1 MKAKTPTHTVDLK
14 RFVRTDKKH
23 VSNSYFSTLKRAL
36 INEPQ
41 WFGSEKF
48 LTFGTEHH
56 KRALEP
62 KEVITQLDKD
72 DALCTEMA
80 TGFRADPRVKQ
91 ILKGA
96 RTEVE
101 YNKVY
106 RGVWVKLFVDIDKAP
121 EGYDLKG
128 TSCNNEREFIKASRN
143 YDYFRQAALY
153 MNVCKFKAFTFIG
166 QAKNKVRCDKGE
178 PGAIGEYDYPTGY
191 TTYYKHPLFFLPV
204 MDFPIYLKEGEDE
217 LHQLIDIHIQLRKH
231 YEKR

>member
-1 MKAKTPTHTVDLK
+1 LKPGQQLDYILDMKAKTPTHTVDLK

-128 TSCNNEREFIKASRN
+128 TSCQNEREFIKASRN

-153 MNVCKFKAFTFIG
+153 MAVCKFKAFTFIG
-166 QAKNKVRCDKGE
+166 QGKKIT
-178 PGAIGEYDYPTGY
+178 P
-191 TTYYKHPLFFLPV
+191 HPLFFLPV
-204 MDFPIYLKEGEDE
+204 MDFPIYLEEGREE